1 MTEITIT
8 KAAAKQ
14 VIHSVE
20 ESNAV
25 GLPLRIAIK
34 AHQNGSFHYQMGFDD
49 QLDEGD
55 EQIQSQG
62 VQVVLD
68 KDSAARA
75 NRMTLDFIE
84 IEGVMEFIFT
94 NPNDPQ
100 YRPAANPAWIK
111 GLSERIRLIFT
122 SQALFGDAGL

>member
-20 ESNAV
+20 ETNAV

-34 AHQNGSFHYQMGFDD
+34 SLENGAFHYQMGFDD

-62 VQVVLD
+62 VLLVLD
-68 KDSAARA
+68 KDSAVKA
-75 NRMTLDFIE
+75 NRMTLDFVE
-84 IEGVMEFIFT
+84 IDGNMEFIFI
-94 NPNDPQ
+94 NPNDPH
-100 YRPAANPAWIK
+100 YRPPAQSS
-111 GLSERIRLIFT
+111 L
-122 SQALFGDAGL
+122 D